1 MSVRLADPIVI
12 IAARFMVPSGCG
24 SVQTQVT
31 TNSVR
36 GQIDVQEPT
45 AGNGWR
51 GELHMS
57 DPYGGADVFDFTI
70 TL

>member
-1 MSVRLADPIVI
+1 
-12 IAARFMVPSGCG
+12 MVPSGCG

-70 TL
+70 TLYSARMLYAVWTALLR

>member
-1 MSVRLADPIVI
+1 
-12 IAARFMVPSGCG
+12 MVPSGCG